1 MKKQTQEEM
10 SNALNGVFWDREA
23 LKLNIPFQK
32 NADEALRVFDKNLP
46 MIACHAVSTLEH
58 IPLTYAQAVTISN
71 GYSVSDLSIRD
82 LNRVDNYFSG
92 MRALTEMIRV
102 GQFGLNKYTACV
114 LHGLTGKGEAKN
126 YGQFRNGSVGLYQV
140 MYSPPEALHL
150 PEIAERGFSYLSNE
164 ITDPKERAIGVFLFM
179 ARNQFFF
186 DVNKRTASLMMNGV
200 LLSHG
205 YAPLTFLTKS
215 SQHFDK
221 VLTDF
226 YESGDANPMMRY
238 FENQI
243 SQLFEEPKPSI
254 PEPKKLEL

>member
-1 MKKQTQEEM
+1 M

-23 LKLNIPFQK
+23 LQLNIPFQK
-32 NADEALRVFDKNLP
+32 TVDEALRVFDKNLP
-46 MIACHAVSTLEH
+46 LIACHTISTLEH
-58 IPLTYAQAVTISN
+58 IPLTFAQSVTISH

-126 YGQFRNGSVGLYQV
+126 YGQFRNGSVGLYKV

-150 PEIAERGFSYLSNE
+150 PEIAQRGFAYLSNE
-164 ITDPKERAIGVFLFM
+164 IADPKERAIGVFLFM

-186 DVNKRTASLMMNGV
+186 DVNRRTASLMMNGV

-205 YAPLTFLTKS
+205 YAHLSFLANS
-215 SQHFDK
+215 SENFDK

-238 FENQI
+238 LENQI
-243 SQLFEEPKPSI
+243 SQLFEEPKTSL
-254 PEPKKLEL
+254 PESKKLEL